1 MIHVRYKTTFHGI
14 GSKGCSESGPP
25 PSALP
30 PGLNPVISQMFR
42 IKVLAIFA
50 CSVMLLNGWA
60 AMPPFKRERPPLESR
75 LVTFGHDPLDIP
87 SGTNLGDPNIIKA
100 EWARPQVT
108 ELDGNQV
115 LKSLLIRDVESGNRA
130 FLHIEGL
137 AEGTETQYAIWLPSA
152 CPFWMRAPG
161 IPHGIVHRITFDEL
175 RSHESPVIQVTGSTF
190 INRSTT
196 GNSPVKEIP
205 SSKENPLVEKLYLTI
220 FSDLKVPKFRGQK
233 TDTSMLTSS
242 GAACV
247 SKIVE
252 NPDPP
257 TLLDGISHS
266 SPGC

>member
-1 MIHVRYKTTFHGI
+1 
-14 GSKGCSESGPP
+14 
-25 PSALP
+25 
-30 PGLNPVISQMFR
+30 
-42 IKVLAIFA
+42 
-50 CSVMLLNGWA
+50 
-60 AMPPFKRERPPLESR
+60 MPPFKRERPPLESR

-137 AEGTETQYAIWLPSA
+137 AEGTENSIRHMVTS
-152 CPFWMRAPG
+152 
-161 IPHGIVHRITFDEL
+161 RI
-175 RSHESPVIQVTGSTF
+175 PVIQVTGSTF

>member
-1 MIHVRYKTTFHGI
+1 
-14 GSKGCSESGPP
+14 
-25 PSALP
+25 
-30 PGLNPVISQMFR
+30 
-42 IKVLAIFA
+42 
-50 CSVMLLNGWA
+50 
-60 AMPPFKRERPPLESR
+60 MPPFKRERPPLESR

-137 AEGTETQYAIWLPSA
+137 AEGTETQYAIWLPDTSDWIH
-152 CPFWMRAPG
+152 FYQSVD
-161 IPHGIVHRITFDEL
+161 H
-175 RSHESPVIQVTGSTF
+175 
-190 INRSTT
+190 